1 MSRKARQAADPLER
15 EIEAALEPGRF
26 VSDRACFSFVGDIEE
41 VESEVAKLTQ
51 TAPARAVALYE
62 AFLAGCYEKADEIDD
77 SSGSFG
83 MFVTGLFCGWIKA
96 HQAGGVA
103 PDETATRLLAW
114 MDDDPFGFCHELEK
128 DAAKVLDKA
137 GLAALANHVQARFE
151 AATQTTSAPDERLR
165 SDQGYAR
172 RRWAE
177 ALRTLYFA
185 QRDIQAYV
193 GLAEET
199 GLTAHDCHA
208 VATMLVAR
216 RKPDQALS
224 WVERG
229 IELETKTPRGSWAGH
244 SLAELKPHLLKKLG
258 RENEA
263 REAAWAEYRELPSR
277 YSHDDL
283 MRFVP
288 KTERLA
294 WHEKAIEAAMGTDL
308 HSLIELLLHTKEMER
323 LAELVRRST
332 DDALEAVSHY
342 ATEGAAKKL
351 EKTHADAAARLWRAQ
366 GMRIL
371 KGKRSKYYDAA
382 LRNLERARR
391 CYEKAGLAADWQEVV
406 SEVRADHRRKAGFMP
421 GFEEIVR
428 GSGPGQEP
436 PFLERAK
443 ARWALP
449 YREDRPAQGR

>member
-41 VESEVAKLTQ
+41 VENEVAKLIQ

-62 AFLAGCYEKADEIDD
+62 AFLAGCYEKANEIDD

-96 HQAGGVA
+96 RQAADAA

-114 MDDDPFGFCHELEK
+114 MDDDPFGFCYTLEK

-137 GLAALANHVQARFE
+137 GLAALTNQVRARFE
-151 AATQTTSAPDERLR
+151 AAKQTAQVPDERLQ
-165 SDQGYAR
+165 SKQSYLS
-172 RRWAE
+172 RRWAD
-177 ALRTLYFA
+177 ALRTLFFV
-185 QRDIQAYV
+185 QRDVEAYV
-193 GLAEET
+193 ALAEET

-208 VATMLVAR
+208 VAAMLVAH

-229 IELETKTPRGSWAGH
+229 IELETKTPHGSWAGH

-258 RENEA
+258 REDEA
-263 REAAWAEYRELPSR
+263 LEAAWAEYREHPSR
-277 YSHDDL
+277 YSYDDL
-283 MRFVP
+283 MKFVP

-323 LAELVRRST
+323 LAELVHRST
-332 DDALEAVSHY
+332 DDVLEAVSHY

-351 EKTHADAAARLWRAQ
+351 EKTHAGAAARLWRAQ

-371 KGKRSKYYDAA
+371 KEKKSKHYDAA

-391 CYEKAGLAADWQEVV
+391 CYEKAGIAVDWQQVV
-406 SEVRADHRRKAGFMP
+406 SEVRAEHHRKTRFMP

-428 GSGPGQEP
+428 GSGPSQEP

-443 ARWALP
+443 ARWAPP